1 MQETP
6 QQYIERILGFVEG
19 KDPLRIQRSTA
30 RKLTAMVKGLDRR
43 LVVKPPAPGKWSI
56 AEILAH
62 LADTEVVAGWRMRS
76 ILGQNGQPIQAFD
89 QDVWAS
95 TFNYRRRHP
104 QASLELFRVLRESNL
119 ALLQSVPPPLW
130 ENYGMHQ
137 ERGKETVAHLV
148 RLFAGHD
155 LNHLQQVERI
165 RNQRRR
171 QPGAKRKGGK
181 RK

>member
-6 QQYIERILGFVEG
+6 QQYLERILAHVEG
-19 KDPLRIQRSTA
+19 KDPLRVQRSTA
-30 RKLTAMVKGLDRR
+30 KKLTALVKRLDHQ
-43 LVVKPPAPGKWSI
+43 LVVKRPSPEKWSI
-56 AEILAH
+56 GEILAH
-62 LADTEVVAGWRMRS
+62 LADTELVAGWRIRS

-89 QDVWAS
+89 QDVWAT
-95 TFNYRRRHP
+95 TFDYRRRDP
-104 QASLELFRVLRESNL
+104 KASLELFRVLRHSNL
-119 ALLQSVPPPLW
+119 TLLQSVPKNLW

-165 RNQRRR
+165 RNQGRRR
-171 QPGAKRKGGK
+171 RGANSK
-181 RK
+181 

>member
-6 QQYIERILGFVEG
+6 PQYLKRILGQVEG
-19 KDPLRIQRSTA
+19 KDPLRVQRSTA
-30 RKLTAMVKGLDRR
+30 KKLRAMVKGLDRT
-43 LVVKPPAPGKWSI
+43 LMVKRPAREKWSI

-62 LADTEVVAGWRMRS
+62 LADTELVAGWRIRS
-76 ILGQNGQPIQAFD
+76 ILGQNGKPIQAFD
-89 QDVWAS
+89 QNVWAT
-95 TFNYRRRHP
+95 TFDYRRRDP
-104 QASLELFRVLRESNL
+104 KASFELFRVLRESNL
-119 ALLQSVPPPLW
+119 ALLQSVPKNLW

-165 RNQRRR
+165 RNQRRT
-171 QPGAKRKGGK
+171 GRKANSK
-181 RK
+181 